1 MSSPTNVI
9 MGSPP
14 NYVMSDPPSDD
25 CLRCNQLVEE
35 NNRLR
40 TQNEELNNLLQEKTA
55 QFSELVIEKDRWV
68 NRAYAYLEEAKRLG
82 SSLLPPGIF

>member
-25 CLRCNQLVEE
+25 CLRCNQLIEE

-68 NRAYAYLEEAKRLG
+68 NRA
-82 SSLLPPGIF
+82 